1 MRVGLN
7 KEETDT
13 MKPLLLIA
21 FALTLSAIGCAG
33 PRAFTKGTYED
44 PQVIALLDDRFSEN
58 DMQLI
63 AKKMV
68 GSLLNSPSLAGT
80 ETSPAVMVGRMRNR
94 TTEHID
100 MVMLSDKVKTA
111 LIQSGRF
118 RFVDA
123 MNRREIAE
131 EYEYQ
136 QSGYVDPAQAKA
148 PGSQTGADFM
158 LTGTLTANTQ
168 QVGKEKLVYYKA
180 TFQLTELATS
190 EIVWTDEK
198 EIRKAYKK
206 RSIGL

>member
-1 MRVGLN
+1 
-7 KEETDT
+7 
-13 MKPLLLIA
+13 MKKTIFIIA
-21 FALTLSAIGCAG
+21 LVSISCAG

-44 PQVIALLDDRFSEN
+44 PNTIALLDDRFNEN

-68 GSLLNSPSLAGT
+68 NSLVESAPVQAS
-80 ETSPAVMVGRMRNR
+80 ETPALMVGKMRNR

-100 MVMLSDKVKTA
+100 LSALSDKIRTS
-111 LIQSGRF
+111 LIQSGKF
-118 RFVDA
+118 RFVDSQ
-123 MNRREIAE
+123 NRKDIAR

-136 QSGYVDPAQAKA
+136 RSGYVDPSQANHPGQQTA
-148 PGSQTGADFM
+148 PDFV
-158 LTGTLTANTQ
+158 LTGTVTSNVQ

-180 TFQLTELATS
+180 TFQLTNLLSS

-206 RSIGL
+206 RSIGI

>member
-1 MRVGLN
+1 MRFSIWTVS
-7 KEETDT
+7 
-13 MKPLLLIA
+13 A
-21 FALTLSAIGCAG
+21 ALVLTVSCAG

-44 PQVIALLDDRFSEN
+44 PEVIALLDDRFSEN

-68 GSLLNSPSLAGT
+68 NSLLASPQISADAGA
-80 ETSPAVMVGRMRNR
+80 PAVMVGKMRNR

-111 LIQSGRF
+111 LLQSGKF
-118 RFVDA
+118 RFVDI
-123 MNRREIAE
+123 MNRRDIAE

-136 QSGYVDPAQAKA
+136 QSGYVDPKQAKG
-148 PGSQTGADFM
+148 PGSQTGAGYM
-158 LTGTLTANTQ
+158 LTGTLTSNIQ
-168 QVGKEKLVYYKA
+168 QVGKDKLVYYKA
-180 TFQLTELATS
+180 TFQLTDLLSS

>member
-1 MRVGLN
+1 
-7 KEETDT
+7 
-13 MKPLLLIA
+13 MKTATYFAIVAIA
-21 FALTLSAIGCAG
+21 FTTGCAG

-44 PQVIALLDDRFSEN
+44 PQTIALLDDRFNEN

-68 GSLLNSPSLAGT
+68 GSILEAPLPEAGGQM
-80 ETSPAVMVGRMRNR
+80 PAVMLGRMRNR

-100 MVMLSDKVKTA
+100 MVALSDKIKTA
-111 LIQSGRF
+111 LIQSGKL

-123 MNRREIAE
+123 TNRPDIAA

-148 PGSQTGADFM
+148 PGKQTGSDFL
-158 LTGTLTANTQ
+158 LTGTLSANVQ
-168 QVGKEKLVYYKA
+168 EVGKDKLIYYKA
-180 TFQLTELATS
+180 TFQLTNLETA

>member
-1 MRVGLN
+1 
-7 KEETDT
+7 
-13 MKPLLLIA
+13 MKSSIWMVSAALLL
-21 FALTLSAIGCAG
+21 TVSCAG

-44 PQVIALLDDRFSEN
+44 PEVIALLDDRFSEN

-68 GSLLNSPSLAGT
+68 NSLLASPQMAADSGA
-80 ETSPAVMVGRMRNR
+80 PAVMVGSMRNR

-100 MVMLSDKVKTA
+100 MVMLSDKLKTA
-111 LIQSGRF
+111 LIQSGKF
-118 RFVDA
+118 RFVDV
-123 MNRREIAE
+123 MNRRDIAE

-136 QSGYVDPAQAKA
+136 QSGYVNPNQAKA
-148 PGSQTGADFM
+148 PGSQTGADYM
-158 LTGTLTANTQ
+158 LTGTLTSNIQ
-168 QVGKEKLVYYKA
+168 QVGKDKLVYYKA
-180 TFQLTELATS
+180 TFQLTNLLSS

>member
-1 MRVGLN
+1 
-7 KEETDT
+7 
-13 MKPLLLIA
+13 MKSSICMVSAALLL
-21 FALTLSAIGCAG
+21 TVSCAG

-44 PQVIALLDDRFSEN
+44 PEVIALLDDRFSEN

-68 GSLLNSPSLAGT
+68 NSLLTSPQIAAG
-80 ETSPAVMVGRMRNR
+80 SGAPAVMVGSMRNR

-100 MVMLSDKVKTA
+100 MVMLSDKLKTA
-111 LIQSGRF
+111 LIQSGKF
-118 RFVDA
+118 RFVDV
-123 MNRREIAE
+123 MNRRDIAE

-136 QSGYVDPAQAKA
+136 QSGYVNPNQAKA
-148 PGSQTGADFM
+148 PGSQTGADYM
-158 LTGTLTANTQ
+158 LTGTLTSNVQ
-168 QVGKEKLVYYKA
+168 QVGKDKLVYYKA
-180 TFQLTELATS
+180 TFQLTNLLSS